1 MKRLNTTVLMPVH
14 GDAPYL
20 AQAINSVLAQTK
32 KEIELLI
39 VFDRPGQQAVET
51 VEKFQ
56 SADERI
62 RSIHSTAPGISAALN
77 YGFVH
82 SNTPFIARLD
92 CDDVMHH
99 ERLERQE
106 SILLDEGVV
115 CVGSQLRIMDVNGR
129 TVRYTHY
136 PTRYFEI
143 ESSLRIRNV
152 VAHPSVM
159 FRKKA
164 VIDAGG
170 YRSEFNGSED
180 YDLWIRLSRIGRIV
194 NINQVLT
201 DYRIHQNQTSSRNK
215 ETQLQL
221 DANVRKSNF
230 TRLKDKPGL
239 VSALLINEAINSSG
253 ISRIS
258 RMILATFAN
267 PLVVISFLTWQFVP
281 EVFSN
286 DK

>member
-1 MKRLNTTVLMPVH
+1 MKLLNTTVLMPVH
-14 GDAPYL
+14 GEAPYL
-20 AQAINSVLAQTK
+20 NQAIDSVLTQTK
-32 KEIELLI
+32 KELELLI
-39 VFDRPGQQAVET
+39 VFDRPGQQAVKI
-51 VEKFQ
+51 VEKYQ
-56 SADERI
+56 SEDKRV
-62 RSIHSTAPGISAALN
+62 RSIHSTSPGISAALN
-77 YGFVH
+77 YGLLQTH
-82 SNTPFIARLD
+82 TPFIARLD

-99 ERLERQE
+99 ERIERQE
-106 SILLDEGVV
+106 SILLDERVV
-115 CVGSQLRIMDVNGR
+115 CVGSQLRIMDVNAN

-136 PTRYFEI
+136 PTRHFEI

-159 FRKKA
+159 FRKNA

-170 YRSEFNGSED
+170 YRPEFNGSED

-194 NINQVLT
+194 NINQAFT
-201 DYRIHQNQTSSRNK
+201 NYRIHQNQTSSKNK
-215 ETQLQL
+215 EIQLQL
-221 DANVRKSNF
+221 DANVRESNF
-230 TRLKDKPGL
+230 TRLRDKPGML
-239 VSALLINEAINSSG
+239 SAFLINEAINSSG

-267 PLVVISFLTWQFVP
+267 PLVVIRFLIWQFIP